1 MKGYFKTLILL
12 SAFAVLLTGCDEAAN
27 SSSEENSSSAA
38 AATTTQEDLSGEEST
53 PSEGDEASSEQQTGL
68 SINVQFGDEGES
80 YTLNLLDNPTA
91 AAIYN
96 HVGSSSW
103 RLPIYNSDESEVMEY
118 YDIPQRYEIPD
129 NSEAVTSVKAG
140 DVYYSHPNRIILYY
154 RDTEINEEY
163 TKVGTFEAT
172 EEFVNSVINNPVL
185 EGWGNKIVVITQ

>member
-103 RLPIYNSDESEVMEY
+103 RLPIYNFDESEVIEY

-140 DVYYSHPNRIILYY
+140 MCIIPTQ
-154 RDTEINEEY
+154 TELFFI
-163 TKVGTFEAT
+163 T
-172 EEFVNSVINNPVL
+172 VIP
-185 EGWGNKIVVITQ
+185 K